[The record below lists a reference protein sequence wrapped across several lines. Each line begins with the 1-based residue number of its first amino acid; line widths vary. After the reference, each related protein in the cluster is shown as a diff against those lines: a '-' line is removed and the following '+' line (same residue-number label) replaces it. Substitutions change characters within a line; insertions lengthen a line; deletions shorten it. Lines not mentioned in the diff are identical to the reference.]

1 MKQIISPGS
10 IHETGFSGLWDDPE
24 EWDGEVSGREGE
36 IEKRNEKSERAR
48 RRERETK
55 HNDFSDIKA
64 SIWCQ
69 FVKIFL

>member
-1 MKQIISPGS
+1 MR
-10 IHETGFSGLWDDPE
+10 WRR
-24 EWDGEVSGREGE
+24 EVSGREGGL
-36 IEKRNEKSERAR
+36 EKRTENERESKKE
-48 RRERETK
+48 RERERK